1 VPLTGV
7 INIEDLRRAARQRL
21 PRVAFDYI
29 DGGAEREFTLR
40 ENCRA
45 FEMVTFRPRSAVATQ
60 ECRLQTT
67 VLGTPLA
74 LPLLLA
80 PVGSSRLFYP
90 RGEAVA
96 AEGAGNAGTAY
107 ILSTL
112 SGCRL
117 EEVKTASKGP
127 VWYQLYLVGGRD
139 VAKGA
144 IERARAAGFSALVIT
159 IDTPV
164 AGLRERDLRNGMTR
178 LVSRRFWSMLPV
190 VSQFLA
196 RPRWLA
202 GFLSDGGL
210 MAFPNVV
217 LPGVGPMSYADV
229 GAALEQSMVAW
240 DDLRWIRET
249 WKGPIVVKGVLTGE
263 DARRAVAE
271 GADAVVV
278 SPAGGVIKMVSG
290 LVVVLAVMALV
301 AWLAKRMLP
310 SMGGSK
316 QSVARVVGSVSVGSR
331 ERVVV
336 VQVADRW
343 LVVGVAPGQVN
354 SIANLEAGALQLAE
368 HLPEAIKN
376 NTISSDFTQA
386 FAPSFADWLQKST
399 AKFKE
404 KLDAK
409 K

>member
-1 VPLTGV
+1 
-7 INIEDLRRAARQRL
+7 
-21 PRVAFDYI
+21 
-29 DGGAEREFTLR
+29 
-40 ENCRA
+40 
-45 FEMVTFRPRSAVATQ
+45 MVTFRPRSAVATQ

-240 DDLRWIRET
+240 DDLRWIREI

-271 GADAVVV
+271 GAAAVVV
-278 SPAGGVIKMVSG
+278 SNHGGRQLDGAMTSLRALPAIVQALGEDYPVMIDSGFRRGGD
-290 LVVVLAVMALV
+290 VLIALALGAKFVFVGRPFNYAGAIGGQAGIVHAAGILASEISRNMALLGV
-301 AWLAKRMLP
+301 LSPAEVGPTQIR
-310 SMGGSK
+310 
-316 QSVARVVGSVSVGSR
+316 AR
-331 ERVVV
+331 
-336 VQVADRW
+336 
-343 LVVGVAPGQVN
+343 
-354 SIANLEAGALQLAE
+354 
-368 HLPEAIKN
+368 
-376 NTISSDFTQA
+376 QA
-386 FAPSFADWLQKST
+386 
-399 AKFKE
+399 
-404 KLDAK
+404 
-409 K
+409 